1 MKRKK
6 HLRQLKHKRHGKR
19 LLLLVAIFIA
29 AIGLTWGGVRI
40 YAQVAGA
47 PPITVPSASAFVDKD
62 GEKIGDH
69 FANERRYWV
78 ELEDVSPFMIDALL
92 SVEDHTFYEHN
103 GFNVKRIAGAIIANI
118 KSGGKAQGASTI
130 TQQFA
135 RNLYLSHEKT
145 WTRKL
150 HEALYAYRLEIFYS
164 KDDILE
170 GYLNTVYFGHGM
182 YGVEAA
188 SRYYFGKAA
197 KDLTLAEASLL
208 AGVPKGPSIY
218 SPIVDIDKSK
228 ERQAIILALM
238 VENEK
243 ITEADKTAAQTQE
256 IALKNDAFQDK
267 NSAPYFLDVAWQEAS
282 EILRKKQMDISEGG
296 WVVKTTLNQKHQ
308 EAADFAV
315 ANRMPEGELQVSF
328 VSIEPKT
335 GAVTAMVG
343 GRNYSD
349 SPFNRA
355 TQAQRQ
361 PGSTLKPFLYAA
373 ALEKRYNPLTFLD
386 VPQTTFTF
394 DGNEKY
400 TPKNA
405 NDKFAEHEISMT
417 QALALSDNIYAVKVL
432 EDIGY
437 KAFRDIGKRFDLP
450 IGKANSPR
458 IALGSEEMSLYRL
471 TTAYNRL
478 ASSGKA
484 VTPTTI
490 LSITNNKGEI
500 VYEYEPPEE
509 VEQAL
514 SKADSFLVTTMMQA
528 MFNPNYNDYAYV
540 TGNDIAPYLTQDSYA
555 AKTGTTNSDQWIVGY
570 SPSITAGVWNG
581 YDQGKNL
588 DGGVTKYIWLDF
600 MERVNAGKKQSFK
613 KPKGISEVKVEIKS
627 GKLASRS
634 CDKQATVFVKNNDV
648 PTERCIKFDIFDVNT
663 WDSFFD
669 SLPSSILGAPSKR

>member
-6 HLRQLKHKRHGKR
+6 HLRQLKHKRRGKR

-29 AIGLTWGGVRI
+29 ASGLLWGGIRI

-47 PPITVPSASAFVDKD
+47 PPITVPSASTFVDRD

-78 ELEDVSPFMIDALL
+78 ALDDISPFMVDALL
-92 SVEDHTFYEHN
+92 SVEDHTFYEHH
-103 GFNVKRIAGAIIANI
+103 GFNLKRIAGAVVANI

-145 WTRKL
+145 WSRKL
-150 HEALYAYRLEIFYS
+150 NEALYAYRLEIFYS
-164 KDDILE
+164 KDAILE

-218 SPIVDIDKSK
+218 SPIVDIDKAK

-238 VENEK
+238 MDNNK
-243 ITEADKTAAQTQE
+243 ITEAEKVAAQAQE
-256 IALKNDAFQDK
+256 IALKNDAFQET
-267 NSAPYFLDVAWQEAS
+267 NHAPYFLDVAWQEAS
-282 EILRKKQMDISEGG
+282 EILRKQQLDISAGG
-296 WVVKTTLNQKHQ
+296 YVIQTTLNKKHQ

-315 ANRMPEGELQVSF
+315 ANRMPEGDLQVSF
-328 VSIEPKT
+328 VSIAPSSGE
-335 GAVTAMVG
+335 VTAMIG
-343 GRNYSD
+343 GRNYSE

-373 ALEKRYNPLTFLD
+373 ALEKNYNPLTFLP
-386 VPQTTFTF
+386 VTQTTFTF
-394 DGNEKY
+394 NGNEQY

-405 NDKFAEHEISMT
+405 NDAFADHDISMI

-437 KAFRDIGKRFDLP
+437 KAFRSIGERFDLP

-458 IALGSEEMSLYRL
+458 IALGSEELSLYRL

-478 ASSGKA
+478 ASKGAA

-490 LSITNNKGEI
+490 LSITNSKGEV
-500 VYEYEPPEE
+500 VYTYTPPTEI
-509 VEQAL
+509 EQAL
-514 SKADSFLVTTMMQA
+514 TKTDSFLVTTMMQA
-528 MFNPNYNDYAYV
+528 MFNDEYNDYTNV
-540 TGNDIAPYLTQDSYA
+540 TGNDIAPYLTHDYYA
-555 AKTGTTNSDQWIVGY
+555 AKTGTTNSDQWMVGF

-588 DGGVTKYIWLDF
+588 AGGVTKYIWLDF
-600 MERVNAGKKQSFK
+600 MERVNTSKKQRFTP
-613 KPKGISEVKVEIKS
+613 PKGVSAVNVEISS
-627 GKLASRS
+627 GKLGSRA
-634 CDKQATVFVKNNDV
+634 CGKQAVVFVKDKDV
-648 PTERCIKFDIFDVNT
+648 PTERCIKFDLFDVDT
-663 WDSFFD
+663 WERFFD
-669 SLPSSILGAPSKR
+669 SIPSSILGPPPKR